1 MLELSQ
7 RFRARERNVLATS
20 LIFVLLVSLAI
31 GTGSVARADS
41 GDRSYSIR
49 STVTFVNPS
58 GGTRIWNL
66 TEEDRAVGLFM
77 NNTWQSVELKSAN
90 YPLQTQKDSDGN
102 IIGDLKLDKQQLRP
116 GENITYTTE
125 HFVISKPRIIPSIS
139 ESEAGTTETIP
150 YDLRGNYTRAEG
162 SWLINDPPLVSLAN
176 SLAGNETKILNIIK
190 NFVGWMKSNIEYTTH
205 EFPLYPNET
214 LSMREGD
221 CDDQAILLVT
231 LARILGI
238 PSYVQVG
245 AIYTPTS
252 DFSEENVWDS
262 HVHVVQRRI
271 GWHGWAMVFVPPWGW
286 LPVDLTYVLSGSPD
300 PLDAIRYGAVTQQNT
315 IQYMNFSKV
324 DYVAESRESR
334 NFILKNGFYLDMID
348 EMTKVE
354 TGGLLG
360 NPVNSIAVVLGAG
373 MFMLA
378 VSLFLIVR
386 RRRMRTEDRK
396 VEVPT
401 AHI

>member
-7 RFRARERNVLATS
+7 RFRALERDVLATS
-20 LIFVLLVSLAI
+20 LTFLLLGSLILA
-31 GTGSVARADS
+31 TGSIARAEP

-58 GGTRIWNL
+58 DGARIWNL

-90 YPLQTQKDSDGN
+90 YPLETQKDSDGN

-116 GENITYTTE
+116 GENLSYTTE
-125 HFVISKPRIIPSIS
+125 HLVISRPRIIPSIS
-139 ESEAGTTETIP
+139 ESDAGALETIP
-150 YDLRGNYTRAEG
+150 QDLRGNYTRAEG
-162 SWLINDPPLVSLAN
+162 SWLINDPQLVSLAN
-176 SLAGNETKILNIIK
+176 SLAGNETRVLNIVK
-190 NFVGWMKSNIEYTTH
+190 NLVGWMKSNIQYTTH

-214 LSMREGD
+214 LELREGD

-245 AIYTPTS
+245 AIYVSTS

-286 LPVDLTYVLSGSPD
+286 LPVDLTYVLSASLD

-315 IQYMNFSKV
+315 IQYMNLSKV

-334 NFILKNGFYLDMID
+334 DFILKNGFYLDMID

-396 VEVPT
+396 IEVPT